1 MIDLV
6 QYAYQAG
13 RGRIVEDLIDDDDY
27 NSEPEAVAQWME
39 NELA

>member
-1 MIDLV
+1 LIDLV
-6 QYAYQAG
+6 QYAQRAA
-13 RGRIVEDLIDDDDY
+13 RGQIIEDLDDDDY